1 MSDQVQ
7 NSDTVTSQE
16 ARAFVL
22 SAIAISSGIFGIAF
36 WYGVFGTV
44 FFEHLLYVWVAAT
57 VALVASLLVPPVDAL
72 PSFMS
77 WRGRFVL
84 ALPSLWLLVA
94 AIDGDENLVL
104 SETAWP
110 EWALIVAILA
120 MTLPYLVY
128 VLVMVAVPDIE
139 TLTQPR
145 LRIAVW
151 VIAVA
156 IAFAGYGI
164 GAHHPRF
171 LTCYDFDVSG
181 SHVPDNCRESSQS
194 MALSTTGAR

>member
-1 MSDQVQ
+1 MSDQASVA
-7 NSDTVTSQE
+7 THVTPQE

-22 SAIAISSGIFGIAF
+22 SSIAISAGIFGIAF

-57 VALVASLLVPPVDAL
+57 VALVASLFVPPVDAL

-84 ALPSLWLLVA
+84 ALPSVWLLMVA
-94 AIDGDENLVL
+94 IEGEASLIQAQVDW
-104 SETAWP
+104 A
-110 EWALIVAILA
+110 EWILTVAILA

-139 TLTQPR
+139 SLTQPK
-145 LRIAVW
+145 LRVAVW
-151 VIAVA
+151 A
-156 IAFAGYGI
+156 IAIAIALAGYAI
-164 GAHHPRF
+164 GANHPRF
-171 LTCYDFDVSG
+171 LSCYDFKVSG
-181 SHVPDNCRESSQS
+181 SNVPDNCRHLPSAE
-194 MALSTTGAR
+194 MPPEA